1 MNGQIWLWSDFGKIR
16 KVIKNILMKYA
27 VIIGDGMADRPMQE
41 LDGLTVLQKAATPNM
56 DWLARRG
63 TRGMVRT
70 IPAGFPPGSD
80 VANLSIMGYDP
91 EQYYT
96 GRAPL
101 ESASMG
107 IELGVDDVAYRC
119 NLVTLALNG
128 DNSGAVMIDH
138 SSGHITS
145 EEGSELIASV
155 SEALNKDDIVFYP
168 GVSYR
173 HLMIW
178 RKGSVGAECT
188 PPHDILEK
196 EVDKYLPS
204 GEGSALLRD
213 LIKKSQA
220 ILKKHPVNEK
230 RRAAGKRTADSIWLW
245 GQGKKPSVPTYRE
258 KYGIKGA
265 LISAVDLT
273 KGLGL
278 CAGLDIINVPG
289 ATGWIDTNYAGK
301 AEYAL
306 NALDGNDF
314 VYIHVEAPDEAGHS
328 GSLEYKIKAI
338 EDIDSKLIGPV
349 LAGLKS
355 RFGDFRLLLMPDHAT
370 PVKVRTHTDEPVPFV
385 VYDSRRNEEVSGVAY
400 DESIAAGSDS
410 IFVEKGHTL
419 MEQFIKGALG

>member
-1 MNGQIWLWSDFGKIR
+1 
-16 KVIKNILMKYA
+16 MKYA
-27 VIIGDGMADRPMQE
+27 VIIGDGMADRPIPE
-41 LDGLTVLQKAATPNM
+41 LGGLTVLQKAVTPNM

-70 IPAGFPPGSD
+70 IPAGLPPGSD

-91 EQYYT
+91 EKYYT

-101 ESASMG
+101 EAASMG
-107 IELGVDDVAYRC
+107 IELGADDVAYRC

-128 DNSGAVMIDH
+128 DDSGAIMIDH

-145 EEGSELIASV
+145 EEGRELIASV
-155 SEALNKDDIVFYP
+155 SRELGKEDIVFYP

-178 RKGSVGAECT
+178 RNGSVRAECT

-196 EVDKYLPS
+196 EVSEYLPS
-204 GEGSALLRD
+204 GEGGEILRN
-213 LIKKSQA
+213 LMKRSQS
-220 ILKKHPVNEK
+220 ILNKHTVNEK
-230 RRAAGKRTADSIWLW
+230 RRVAGKRTADSIWLW
-245 GQGKKPSVPTYRE
+245 GQGKKPSVPTYLE
-258 KYGIKGA
+258 KFAIKGA

-306 NALDGNDF
+306 DALDGNDF

-349 LAGLKS
+349 LEGLNK
-355 RFGDFRLLLMPDHAT
+355 RFGEFRLLLMPDHAT

-385 VYDSRRNEEVSGVAY
+385 VYDSRRNEEVPGTAY
-400 DESIAAGSDS
+400 NESIAAESDS
-410 IFVEKGHTL
+410 VFVEKGHTL
-419 MEQFIKGALG
+419 MDQFIKGALG